1 MPKYKVLGRKMFDY
15 MITIEA
21 ASLDE
26 AYDKAMQAES
36 IEWSSIVNDD
46 VIEPTEV
53 YDYEL
58 SLNEDDLDEW
68 PQMTSGAVI
77 GA

>member
-1 MPKYKVLGRKMFDY
+1 MFDY

-53 YDYEL
+53 YEYEL

>member
-26 AYDKAMQAES
+26 AYDKAMQAEA

-53 YDYEL
+53 YEYEL

>member
-53 YDYEL
+53 YEYEL

>member
-53 YDYEL
+53 YEYEL

-68 PQMTSGAVI
+68 PQMTSGAMI